1 MALGTFQFAGYTL
14 DLARS
19 NLTTVD
25 REIKL
30 RSKSFEVLRYLV
42 ENADRLV
49 SKEELVKAIWPN
61 AIVTDESL
69 ARCISD
75 VRHALGDEQQI
86 IIKTV
91 PRRGYRFA
99 APVRRVP
106 ADAVAAPQLVPTP
119 ALYPMGALG
128 ITRQFD
134 PPLPDRPSIAVLP
147 FTNMSGDPEQ
157 DYLADGIVEDITT
170 ALSRF
175 PSLFV
180 IARNSA
186 FTYKGR
192 AVDIKQVGRE
202 LGVRYVVEGSVRKS
216 GDKVRITG
224 QLIQAETGVHVW
236 ADRYHGNLGDIF
248 ALQDEMTASI
258 VGALVPNIQKA
269 EIERARNKPPESLDA
284 YDLYLRG
291 LAAFFVWTPEGTDRA
306 LQFFEKTLIID
317 PDFIPA
323 IIMMENCWGF
333 RLVHGWPFLEAI
345 AHSVRYARLA
355 VKIDPENAEALA
367 ILARRTP
374 WINRDYEQAID
385 LADRAVSINPNSA
398 FVWIQAGFALMYG
411 GQPERSLVHFERA
424 LRLSP
429 RDPRA
434 HDCLSG
440 MAVALIQLARDTE
453 AIAVANRAIQQN
465 SNFTPAW
472 RALSAALALSGHLD
486 EARNAMSQVL
496 ELDPTC
502 SISSMAHRVGYVQKA
517 RVRLFEGWRQA
528 GMRE

>member
-1 MALGTFQFAGYTL
+1 MFF
-14 DLARS
+14 RS
-19 NLTTVD
+19 
-25 REIKL
+25 
-30 RSKSFEVLRYLV
+30 
-42 ENADRLV
+42 
-49 SKEELVKAIWPN
+49 WPN

-86 IIKTV
+86 IIKTI

-99 APVRRVP
+99 ATVKRLPTDG
-106 ADAVAAPQLVPTP
+106 ATEPQLAASRAPYPTGGL
-119 ALYPMGALG
+119 A
-128 ITRQFD
+128 ITRHFD
-134 PPLPDRPSIAVLP
+134 LPLPDRPSIAVLP

-157 DYLADGIVEDITT
+157 DYLADGIVEDVTT

-175 PSLFV
+175 RSLFV

-236 ADRYHGNLGDIF
+236 ADRYHGDLGDIF

-269 EIERARNKPPESLDA
+269 EIERARSKPPESLDA

-291 LAAFFVWTPEGTDRA
+291 LGAFFVWTPEGTDRA
-306 LQFFEKTLIID
+306 QQFFEKTLSLD

-367 ILARRTP
+367 I
-374 WINRDYEQAID
+374 
-385 LADRAVSINPNSA
+385 
-398 FVWIQAGFALMYG
+398 
-411 GQPERSLVHFERA
+411 
-424 LRLSP
+424 
-429 RDPRA
+429 
-434 HDCLSG
+434 
-440 MAVALIQLARDTE
+440 
-453 AIAVANRAIQQN
+453 
-465 SNFTPAW
+465 
-472 RALSAALALSGHLD
+472 
-486 EARNAMSQVL
+486 
-496 ELDPTC
+496 
-502 SISSMAHRVGYVQKA
+502 
-517 RVRLFEGWRQA
+517 
-528 GMRE
+528 